1 MDIFVEEPTLSEEI
15 NSWLICYDLNIS
27 PKEDRLCRYHYHD
40 YIEILY
46 GLDCDALSWI
56 DGNIYQI
63 GRASCRERV

>member
-46 GLDCDALSWI
+46 GLDCGDKGTVLLAPFVI
-56 DGNIYQI
+56 
-63 GRASCRERV
+63 